1 MSMATPE
8 FTARAMP
15 AASARPRG
23 RNLRWGIIAI
33 VCVLTVANY
42 LDRGNLSVA
51 APVIMKELGIS
62 NTMMGVVLSAFVW
75 PYAVMNL
82 PSGWLVDRFG
92 ARLLLSAAAGLWS
105 VVAALTGLASSVG
118 QFIGLRVVLG
128 ISEAPLFP
136 AALKATNAW
145 FPANEKAA
153 AISTYIAATQVG
165 LAIAPPIATALM
177 VAFGWRAMF
186 VIIGAFGLLTA
197 IGWAILYRDPQNHPR
212 VSAEELRYIRAGQA
226 AEAAEKAAPL
236 SGREWSSLFRHSSIW
251 FMIVGGFCLQYT
263 FWFYISWL
271 PTYLER
277 VQHFTISR
285 AGYLSALPFVAGAVG
300 VLVGGRLSDWLVTK
314 RVPSF
319 LARRSVVAMGGLLT
333 AIAMVATVFSPSPGF
348 AVTMLTIGMFTY
360 SISSGCYWTLATDVV
375 TTERC
380 VASVGSI
387 QNFGG
392 FLGGAFAPIATG
404 LIVDRFGGFDVAIL
418 VAAGLALIS
427 ASLYAFA
434 LRRRIPL

>member
-1 MSMATPE
+1 MS
-8 FTARAMP
+8 TAIQERLVADK
-15 AASARPRG
+15 AAVPSRPRG
-23 RNLRWGIIAI
+23 HNWRWGIIAVI
-33 VCVLTVANY
+33 SVLTVANY

-51 APVIMKELGIS
+51 APVIMKDLGIS
-62 NTMMGVVLSAFVW
+62 NTLMGVVLSAFVW
-75 PYAVMNL
+75 PYAIMNL

-92 ARLLLSAAAGLWS
+92 ARLLLATAAGIWS
-105 VVAALTGLASSVG
+105 VVAALTGLASSAG
-118 QFIGLRVVLG
+118 QFLGLRMILG

-145 FPANEKAA
+145 FPAHEKAA

-165 LAIAPPIATALM
+165 LAIAPPIATVLM
-177 VAFGWRAMF
+177 VSFGWPAMF
-186 VIIGAFGLLTA
+186 LIIGLFGLLTA
-197 IGWAILYRDPQNHPR
+197 VGWAVLYREPQQHFG
-212 VSAEELRYIRAGQA
+212 VSREELTYIRAGQA
-226 AEAAEKAAPL
+226 ADKADAVAPL
-236 SGREWSSLFRHSSIW
+236 SGREWSGLFRHASIW

-285 AGYLSALPFVAGAVG
+285 AGYLAALPFVAGAVG
-300 VLVGGRLSDWLVTK
+300 VLLGGRVSDWLVT
-314 RVPSF
+314 RGVPSF
-319 LARRSVVAMGGLLT
+319 LARRAVVATGAFLT
-333 AIAMVATVFSPSPGF
+333 ALSMVATVFSPSPAA
-348 AVTMLTIGMFTY
+348 AVALLTLGMFTY

-375 TTERC
+375 TTERA

-404 LIVDRFGGFDVAIL
+404 LIVDRFGGFDVAML

-427 ASLYAFA
+427 ATLYAFA